1 MFLNSRPGAERET
14 KQMQYRALLQMG
26 LRLCGNLVQ
35 VLSLAL
41 KSVLAE
47 LRRYV
52 YVKKIVKIRCVYL
65 QDVAIG
71 ACFAL
76 LVPAVWGSCLY

>member
-1 MFLNSRPGAERET
+1 MFLNSRPGAERGT
-14 KQMQYRALLQMG
+14 KQVQYQALLQKG

-65 QDVAIG
+65 QDVAIV
-71 ACFAL
+71 L
-76 LVPAVWGSCLY
+76 SC